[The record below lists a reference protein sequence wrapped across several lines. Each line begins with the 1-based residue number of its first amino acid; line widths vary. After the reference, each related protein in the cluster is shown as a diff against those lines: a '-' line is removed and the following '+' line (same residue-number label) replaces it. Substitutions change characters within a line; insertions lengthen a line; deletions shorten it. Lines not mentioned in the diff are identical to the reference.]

1 MGKGGVM
8 HYECDY
14 REKVAMEMAEI
25 MAGMENEDKH
35 EKTPEETA
43 LNKEEFR
50 RILEISQLEE
60 SQYKLI
66 PSKERFKAIHS
77 GYCVFEEVARIQGG
91 KVVLDISDDGMRATL
106 QYTGKEM
113 FQTGAPDDKMSSM
126 FCYLLSYFPNLWIK
140 AEGEEFTV
148 TINAELYKKIKV
160 KNLSRRIDKKRT
172 ELQSWT
178 RSNRSIKE

>member
-1 MGKGGVM
+1 MGKGGIM

-25 MAGMENEDKH
+25 MAGMENEDKR

-66 PSKERFKAIHS
+66 PSKERFRAIRS
-77 GYCVFEEVARIQGG
+77 GYRVFEEV
-91 KVVLDISDDGMRATL
+91 DDGMRATL

-113 FQTGAPDDKMSSM
+113 FQTGAPDDMMSSM

-148 TINAELYKKIKV
+148 TIQAE
-160 KNLSRRIDKKRT
+160 
-172 ELQSWT
+172 
-178 RSNRSIKE
+178 